1 MNDKIAFDLV
11 SPERLLVSA
20 DATMVT
26 VPGADGEMGVMA
38 GHEPLISTL
47 RPGVIE
53 VRGASGGQ
61 ERYFVSGGFAEVT
74 PAKITVLAE
83 DAVPLATLDAAALD
97 QRILDAEE
105 DVAIAKTDA
114 EISKATQTLAHLRRL
129 RTAL

>member
-20 DATMVT
+20 DAAMVT

-47 RPGVIE
+47 RQGVIE